1 MISCSAPER
10 SGVALAIT
18 PTLETK
24 MKLKTFRVHYTI
36 VTQEG
41 DTRESAE
48 VSATSPEAA
57 RTTLRKTLRK
67 ELADDVRL
75 DIRKTHLIRK

>member
-10 SGVALAIT
+10 SGVALAIK

-24 MKLKTFRVHYTI
+24 MKLKRFRVHYTI
-36 VTQEG
+36 VTATGAKRDSQEVQAISG
-41 DTRESAE
+41 EG
-48 VSATSPEAA
+48 A
-57 RTTLRKTLRK
+57 RMVLRKSLSKDIGEKDRI
-67 ELADDVRL
+67 